1 MWWVLLLALLV
12 WLWYLAVGV
21 RDAARRTCEA
31 SCRRV
36 GVQLID
42 QTISLKGLSLDRASG
57 KSRSVTW
64 HYRFEFSET
73 GWDRRPGQM
82 TMRGSVPH
90 WIEFS
95 RSHGPE
101 MLTFN

>member
-1 MWWVLLLALLV
+1 MGWVLVLALLV
-12 WLWYLAVGV
+12 WLWYQAVGL

-42 QTISLKGLSLDRASG
+42 QTVSLKGLSLNKRAANG
-57 KSRSVTW
+57 RWITW

-82 TMRGSVPH
+82 TMRGKVPH

>member
-1 MWWVLLLALLV
+1 MGWVLLLAVLV
-12 WLWYLAVGV
+12 WLWYQAVGI
-21 RDAARRTCEA
+21 RDAARRTCE
-31 SCRRV
+31 STCRRV

-42 QTISLKGLSLDRASG
+42 QTVSLKGLSISSVAG
-57 KSRSVTW
+57 KGRLLTW

-82 TMRGSVPH
+82 TMYGRAPQ

-101 MLTFN
+101 MLTF